1 MFCKFCGN
9 TMPDDAE
16 VCEACGGYVS
26 AEEQTTLAEPEKIE
40 YETQYTEPTPA
51 PQGEQKSKL
60 VAGLLGI
67 FLGWLGVH
75 NFYLGYNGKAI
86 GQILLSFCCG
96 IGYIWGLIEGIL
108 ILVGNINKDAKGVP
122 LKD

>member
-51 PQGEQKSKL
+51 PQGEQKVKARCRSF
-60 VAGLLGI
+60 G
-67 FLGWLGVH
+67 
-75 NFYLGYNGKAI
+75 NFPWWTWC
-86 GQILLSFCCG
+86 S
-96 IGYIWGLIEGIL
+96 
-108 ILVGNINKDAKGVP
+108 
-122 LKD
+122 